1 MDVVLDSNVLFRI
14 LISQGDIIDLLFHPQ
29 LIIYAP
35 KRLQEEFLNNRQEI
49 LSKSHISQR
58 EFNTLCAVLFS
69 RIIFVPLEEYTQF
82 LPQAKTILQAHE
94 KDEDFVALTLLKH
107 CKIWSYE
114 TRLLDLGFGI
124 LTKQISNDLLM
135 EHIG

>member
-1 MDVVLDSNVLFRI
+1 MHRNDCKKNSLS
-14 LISQGDIIDLLFHPQ
+14 
-29 LIIYAP
+29 
-35 KRLQEEFLNNRQEI
+35 NRQEI
-49 LSKSHISQR
+49 LSKSRISQK
-58 EFNTLCAVLFS
+58 EFNKLSAVLFS

-82 LPQAKTILQAHE
+82 LPQAKKMLQTHE
-94 KDEDFVALTLLKH
+94 KDEDFVALALLKQ

-135 EHIG
+135 

>member
-14 LISQGDIIDLLFHPQ
+14 LISQGDIIDLLFHQ
-29 LIIYAP
+29 KLTIYAP
-35 KRLQEEFLNNRQEI
+35 KRLQ
-49 LSKSHISQR
+49 K
-58 EFNTLCAVLFS
+58 EFNKLSAVLFS

-82 LPQAKTILQAHE
+82 LPQAKKMLQTHE
-94 KDEDFVALTLLKH
+94 KDEDFVALALLKQ

-124 LTKQISNDLLM
+124 LTKQISDELLL
-135 EHIG
+135 